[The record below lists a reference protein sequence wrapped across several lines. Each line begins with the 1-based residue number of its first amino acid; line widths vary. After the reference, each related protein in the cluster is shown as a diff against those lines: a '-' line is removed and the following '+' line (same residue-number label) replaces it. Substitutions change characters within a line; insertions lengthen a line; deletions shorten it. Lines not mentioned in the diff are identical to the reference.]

1 LKKGLTRNADN
12 LPPRM
17 LKELMPDGTVEGMV
31 VDLKFILDQYCQL
44 RGWDR
49 ETGIPTGY
57 TLMELDLTDI
67 APEAG

>member
-1 LKKGLTRNADN
+1 
-12 LPPRM
+12 M